1 MTIDEIKTAITQLSK
16 EDYEEI
22 LSWAA
27 GDERDRRIA
36 APAVEQA
43 KQEAESD
50 TATKIAHQIAEEH
63 PELVEKPAVQTGDGI
78 RGWEPWH
85 PLKTFTHYYY
95 GDKTRHNGK
104 VWRDVLDPTKK
115 KLNVWEPG
123 AQGIDER
130 YWVEE
135 IEPETPE
142 TSETPETPEA
152 TQPEATKPET
162 DSEPENPDKPGEEA
176 GDTTPEPAAPEVPE
190 WQPNLNVKPGE
201 RYTFQGSTYEVVQG
215 HSTQAGWEPS
225 AVPALWKK
233 I

>member
-1 MTIDEIKTAITQLSK
+1 MTIQDIKTAITQLSK

-36 APAVEQA
+36 APAVEKA

-85 PLKTFTHYYY
+85 PLKTSTHYYY

-135 IEPETPE
+135 TEPETTE
-142 TSETPETPEA
+142 TSETPET

-233 I
+233 R